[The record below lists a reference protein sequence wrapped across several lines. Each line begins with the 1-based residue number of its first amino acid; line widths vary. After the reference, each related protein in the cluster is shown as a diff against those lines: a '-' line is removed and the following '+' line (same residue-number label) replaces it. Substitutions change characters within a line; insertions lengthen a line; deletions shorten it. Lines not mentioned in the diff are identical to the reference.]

1 MSVYKNP
8 KTGKWYCIFRVTDWT
23 GKRKQIKKSG
33 FNRRAD
39 ALEYERNYVA
49 KEKGSLDMTFGA
61 LVDLYM
67 ADAKARLRP
76 TTYDSKVW
84 VFDKKILPYFWDQNV
99 VDITPAKI
107 RKWQTELMG
116 KGYAPTYLKTINNQM
131 TAVFNYAVQYYG
143 LASNPAMAAGSMG
156 KRNAEEMDFWTLDE
170 FDQFIAGMD
179 GDPTASVAFNILF
192 WTGMREGELL
202 ALTLDDVD
210 FDRSGIHIRRSY
222 TRLGQDDLI
231 QEPKTPKSRR
241 FIPCPAFL
249 MDMLREYAARLFEY
263 DPAERLFPFTKYWV
277 NEQLKRCCA
286 RTGVKLI
293 RVHDIRHS
301 HASMLVDSGADPL
314 LIADR
319 LGHEKVTTTLG
330 TYSHLYPDKGQRLA
344 DDLDALKNRHDQE
357 KAADDTPA
365 PPKYDDPPT
374 PEPDF

>member
-1 MSVYKNP
+1 MSVYKNA

-33 FNRRAD
+33 FARRAD
-39 ALEYERNYVA
+39 ALEYERNYMA
-49 KEKGSLDMTFGA
+49 KEAGSLEMTFGA

-67 ADAKARLRP
+67 ADARARLRP
-76 TTYDSKVW
+76 TTYESKVW
-84 VFDKKILPYFWDQNV
+84 IFDKKILPYFRDQNV
-99 VDITPAKI
+99 ADITPTKI

-116 KGYAPTYLKTINNQM
+116 KGYAQTYLKTINNQM

-143 LASNPAMAAGSMG
+143 LAANPAVTAGSMG
-156 KRNAEEMDFWTLDE
+156 RRNAEEMDFWTLDE
-170 FDQFIAGMD
+170 FDRFIAGMEQE
-179 GDPTASVAFNILF
+179 PTARVAFNILF

-202 ALTLDDVD
+202 ALTMNDVD
-210 FDRSGIHIRRSY
+210 FDRSGVHIRRSY

-249 MDMLREYAARLFEY
+249 MDMIREYVGRLYDY
-263 DPAERLFPFTKYWV
+263 DPTDRIFPFTKYWV
-277 NEQLKRCCA
+277 NDQLKRCCA

-319 LGHEKVTTTLG
+319 LGHERVTTTLG
-330 TYSHLYPDKGQRLA
+330 TYSHLYPDKGQALA
-344 DDLDALKNRHDQE
+344 GALDAIKTRHDQE
-357 KAADDTPA
+357 KAAA
-365 PPKYDDPPT
+365 AAAADPPT

>member
-1 MSVYKNP
+1 MSVYKNH

-33 FNRRAD
+33 FARRAD
-39 ALEYERNYVA
+39 ALEYERNYMA
-49 KEKGSLDMTFGA
+49 KESGNLDMTFGA
-61 LVDLYM
+61 LVELYM

-84 VFDKKILPYFWDQNV
+84 IFDKKILPYFRDQNV
-99 VDITPAKI
+99 SDITPAKI

-116 KGYAPTYLKTINNQM
+116 MGYAPTYLKMINNQM

-179 GDPTASVAFNILF
+179 GDPTASTAFNILF

-202 ALTLDDVD
+202 ALTLNDVD

-222 TRLGQDDLI
+222 TRLHQDDLI

-249 MDMLREYAARLFEY
+249 MDMLRDYAGRLYEY
-263 DPAERLFPFTKYWV
+263 DPTERLFPFTKSWV
-277 NEQLKRCCA
+277 NDQLKRCCA
-286 RTGVKLI
+286 STGVKLI
-293 RVHDIRHS
+293 RVHDIRHPYVK
-301 HASMLVDSGADPL
+301 L
-314 LIADR
+314 R
-319 LGHEKVTTTLG
+319 
-330 TYSHLYPDKGQRLA
+330 
-344 DDLDALKNRHDQE
+344 LKNLE
-357 KAADDTPA
+357 
-365 PPKYDDPPT
+365 PT
-374 PEPDF
+374 FVWFRLIIKPVPSKSLLFSR

>member
-23 GKRKQIKKSG
+23 GKRKQIKKAG
-33 FNRRAD
+33 FTRRAD
-39 ALEYERNYVA
+39 ALEYERNYMA
-49 KEKGSLDMTFGA
+49 KERGSLDMTFGA
-61 LVDLYM
+61 LVNLYM

-76 TTYDSKVW
+76 TTYENKSW
-84 VFDKKILPYFWDQNV
+84 IMEKKILPYFRDQNV
-99 VDITPAKI
+99 ADISPTQI

-131 TAVFNYAVQYYG
+131 TAIFNYAVKYYG
-143 LASNPAMAAGSMG
+143 ASNPAMVAGSMG

-170 FDQFIAGMD
+170 FDRFIAGMA
-179 GDPTASVAFNILF
+179 GNPTASAAFNVLF

-202 ALTLDDVD
+202 ALTLNNVD
-210 FDRSGIHIRRSY
+210 FDRGGIHIRRSY
-222 TRLGQDDLI
+222 ARLGGADLI

-241 FIPCPAFL
+241 FVPCPAFL
-249 MDMLREYAARLFEY
+249 MDMLRDYAARLYEY
-263 DPAERLFPFTKYWV
+263 DPAERLFPFTKSWI
-277 NEQLKRCCA
+277 NGQLKRCCA

-319 LGHEKVTTTLG
+319 LGHEKVTTTLV
-330 TYSHLYPDKGQRLA
+330 TYSHLYPDKGQALA
-344 DDLDALKNRHDQE
+344 GTLDEIKNRHDQE
-357 KAADDTPA
+357 QAAAAPPAPADDDDLPA
-365 PPKYDDPPT
+365 